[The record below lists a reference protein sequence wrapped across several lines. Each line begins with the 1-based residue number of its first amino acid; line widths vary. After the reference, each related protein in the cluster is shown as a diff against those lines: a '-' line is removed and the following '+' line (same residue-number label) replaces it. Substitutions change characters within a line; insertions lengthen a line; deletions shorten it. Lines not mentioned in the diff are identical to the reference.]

1 VFVFPNQQKVW
12 ATSSWATFLNGQTS
26 NPAGKIERGQLVGP
40 MEMES
45 NVEIVKR
52 VVYKRNPTKVGQSI
66 FEKCKSS
73 SKKIHFIGWRM
84 SGVGDTGTALPG
96 FSSFDSDSPTVNE
109 ATIYVNLDLCIR
121 VLDPNNPNPNKIL
134 NGYII
139 LLHEMGHATHWL
151 RYGSARFETMVAK
164 NETRSQR
171 LMAAEYEVG
180 SSQLGKDIYNRR
192 GIGMRDKRRLIDEAV
207 RTKVGH
213 ADFYGKQ
220 FPNDIE
226 LANWLEHEGPICDA
240 WGIARRPGY
249 TAIANAF

>member
-1 VFVFPNQQKVW
+1 
-12 ATSSWATFLNGQTS
+12 
-26 NPAGKIERGQLVGP
+26 
-40 MEMES
+40 
-45 NVEIVKR
+45 
-52 VVYKRNPTKVGQSI
+52 
-66 FEKCKSS
+66 
-73 SKKIHFIGWRM
+73 M
-84 SGVGDTGTALPG
+84 SGVGDTGVALPG
-96 FSSFDSDSPTVNE
+96 LSSFDSDSPIINE

-121 VLDPNNPNPNKIL
+121 VLDANNPNPNKIL

-171 LMAAEYEVG
+171 LSAAESAARG
-180 SSQLGKDIYNRR
+180 SVDTQFPTLAYKN
-192 GIGMRDKRRLIDEAV
+192 KRALIDEAV
-207 RTKVGH
+207 RKNLSH
-213 ADFYGKQ
+213 ADYYGKQ

-249 TAIANAF
+249 TAIENAF

>member
-1 VFVFPNQQKVW
+1 MFTFPNQQKVW
-12 ATSSWATFLNGQTS
+12 DTSSWATFLNGQTS
-26 NPAGKIERGQLVGP
+26 QPAGKILRGQLVGP

-45 NVEIVKR
+45 NVEIVRR

-73 SKKIHFIGWRM
+73 NKKIHFIGWRM
-84 SGVGDTGTALPG
+84 TGVGATAVALPG
-96 FSSFDSDSPTVNE
+96 FSSFDSDSPIPNE

-121 VLDPNNPNPNKIL
+121 VLDPTNPNPSKIL

-139 LLHEMGHATHWL
+139 LLHEMGHAVHWL

-164 NETRSQR
+164 NESRSQR
-171 LMAAEYEVG
+171 LSNVESAARESVDAKYPTMAYK
-180 SSQLGKDIYNRR
+180 S
-192 GIGMRDKRRLIDEAV
+192 KRALIEETV
-207 RTKVGH
+207 RKNISH
-213 ADFYGKQ
+213 ADYYGKQ

-240 WGIARRPGY
+240 WKIARRPAY
-249 TAIANAF
+249 TAIENAF